1 MLLNMRLSP
10 KQLEALNLIREGDYY
25 PSFEK
30 EDGRWYAR
38 WKSSRADNP
47 WLDEYVRGAAM
58 TPLTED
64 AENQRHETLHDAWMM
79 ALKSMTGLVVWDD
92 KECEEFAKVVREW
105 NGGAKEDVKSRAAIC
120 FSLVPPKD
128 SGGNFVLRVNRPHG
142 EREYKALGQA
152 SCVFRALTL
161 LRAVKGERYLEMKL
175 EKSDVDS
182 FVRSIAY
189 DLEKL
194 GYGVDGIGEQAQVV
208 ASAEIESGQGMKP
221 EAKKAA
227 KFKLGIK
234 INGEDVDIEELRF
247 LLEQKSDFVFF
258 REHWIKID
266 RVKLKE
272 ALKALEKK
280 REGWVSAAEAIGFVL
295 GVGYVGGLEVVNGAA
310 HGWVR
315 GLVNTLRDR
324 GEKDL
329 LCEIRE
335 EKLGIVGKL
344 TEYQK
349 RGVAWMRF
357 LTEHG
362 FGALLADDM
371 GLGKTIETIAWM
383 LTEKKSRAETSP
395 HLIVA
400 PLTLL
405 SNWSHELKKFAP
417 SLKFYV
423 HQGSGRELFY
433 GFSRRAKSVDVIIT
447 SFQMLVKDY
456 QLFRAVPWHSLI
468 VDEAQIV
475 KNPDTQAAKA
485 IKALSPKKR
494 IALTG
499 TPVENTVFDV
509 WALELFLNEGLLPER
524 KVFED
529 KFVKPLNL
537 DERSRAG
544 EKLRHAL
551 EPFILRRLKTDPMI
565 MSELGEKREIKEY
578 CPLTLAQRGEY
589 EAALMDYRA
598 TARTK
603 GDVFALITSLK
614 LICDGMGKLNRLI
627 ELLTEIFSRGES
639 ALVFTQYA
647 KVGAFLQS
655 ELSKR
660 FMRKFPFL
668 HGSLSAKE
676 RDDEIRR
683 FNENEN
689 CFILSLK
696 AGGFGLNLTKATHVI
711 HYDRWW
717 NPATEN
723 QATDRAHRIG
733 QKSTVFVHLFITPG
747 TLEERVDEILER
759 KNRMAG
765 MLVKNGESF
774 LASLSDNMLMETVKL
789 GDEL

>member
-1 MLLNMRLSP
+1 
-10 KQLEALNLIREGDYY
+10 
-25 PSFEK
+25 
-30 EDGRWYAR
+30 
-38 WKSSRADNP
+38 
-47 WLDEYVRGAAM
+47 
-58 TPLTED
+58 
-64 AENQRHETLHDAWMM
+64 
-79 ALKSMTGLVVWDD
+79 
-92 KECEEFAKVVREW
+92 
-105 NGGAKEDVKSRAAIC
+105 
-120 FSLVPPKD
+120 
-128 SGGNFVLRVNRPHG
+128 
-142 EREYKALGQA
+142 
-152 SCVFRALTL
+152 
-161 LRAVKGERYLEMKL
+161 
-175 EKSDVDS
+175 
-182 FVRSIAY
+182 
-189 DLEKL
+189 
-194 GYGVDGIGEQAQVV
+194 
-208 ASAEIESGQGMKP
+208 
-221 EAKKAA
+221 
-227 KFKLGIK
+227 
-234 INGEDVDIEELRF
+234 
-247 LLEQKSDFVFF
+247 
-258 REHWIKID
+258 
-266 RVKLKE
+266 
-272 ALKALEKK
+272 
-280 REGWVSAAEAIGFVL
+280 
-295 GVGYVGGLEVVNGAA
+295 
-310 HGWVR
+310 
-315 GLVNTLRDR
+315 
-324 GEKDL
+324 
-329 LCEIRE
+329 
-335 EKLGIVGKL
+335 
-344 TEYQK
+344 
-349 RGVAWMRF
+349 
-357 LTEHG
+357 
-362 FGALLADDM
+362 
-371 GLGKTIETIAWM
+371 
-383 LTEKKSRAETSP
+383 
-395 HLIVA
+395 
-400 PLTLL
+400 
-405 SNWSHELKKFAP
+405 
-417 SLKFYV
+417 
-423 HQGSGRELFY
+423 
-433 GFSRRAKSVDVIIT
+433 
-447 SFQMLVKDY
+447 
-456 QLFRAVPWHSLI
+456 
-468 VDEAQIV
+468 
-475 KNPDTQAAKA
+475 
-485 IKALSPKKR
+485 
-494 IALTG
+494 
-499 TPVENTVFDV
+499 
-509 WALELFLNEGLLPER
+509 
-524 KVFED
+524 
-529 KFVKPLNL
+529 LNL

-551 EPFILRRLKTDPMI
+551 EPFVLRRLKTDPMI

-660 FMRKFPFL
+660 FVRKFPFL